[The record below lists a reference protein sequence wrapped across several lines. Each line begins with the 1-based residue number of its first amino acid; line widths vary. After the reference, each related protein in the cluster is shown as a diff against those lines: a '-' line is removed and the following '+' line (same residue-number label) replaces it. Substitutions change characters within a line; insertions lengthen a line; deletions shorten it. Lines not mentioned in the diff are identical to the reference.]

1 MELVKK
7 MTLILCVLCI
17 AATQLNAQSFDD
29 ELKAFKASYTAEYK
43 ADYAGAIAALQV
55 GYKADSYESNLRM
68 GWLQF
73 KAKNYTKSMEYYQKA
88 IDGKKFSV
96 EARLGYITC
105 ANANKSYD
113 KAYNMYEQILK
124 IDPYNSTANYW
135 VGVGYYTAKKYDIAS
150 KYFELVVNMYPF
162 DYDANHMLA
171 WTMLSLGKTTEA
183 KELFKKA
190 LLCRPG
196 DASATD
202 GLGKCK

>member
-1 MELVKK
+1 MQLVKK
-7 MTLILCVLCI
+7 MTMVLCALFII
-17 AATQLNAQSFDD
+17 AVQVKAQSF
-29 ELKAFKASYTAEYK
+29 EEEQKAFKASYAAEYK
-43 ADYAGAIAALQV
+43 GDYVGAIAALQTA
-55 GYKADSYESNLRM
+55 YKADSYESNLRM

-73 KAKNYTKSMEYYQKA
+73 KAKNYTKSLEYYQKA

-96 EARLGYITC
+96 EARLGYITT

-124 IDPYNSTANYW
+124 IDPYNNTANYW
-135 VGVGYYTAKKYDIAS
+135 VGVSYYTAKKYDVAS

-171 WTMLSLGKTTEA
+171 WTMLSLGKSSDA

-190 LLCRPG
+190 LLSRPG
-196 DASATD
+196 DASSTD